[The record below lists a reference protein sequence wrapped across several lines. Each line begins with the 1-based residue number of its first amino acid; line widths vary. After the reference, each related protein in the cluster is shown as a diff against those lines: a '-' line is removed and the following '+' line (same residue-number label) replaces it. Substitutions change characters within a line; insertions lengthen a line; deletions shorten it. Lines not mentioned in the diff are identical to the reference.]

1 MSNRVYVVLDVI
13 EGKAKQVACTLLQ
26 KSGVMV
32 ADVLD
37 SPPGVMMVVEASERK
52 RLAELTV
59 QAIASVNGMMEGLR
73 LLPVQ
78 DEVKAQALVRS
89 YCRRASK

>member
-13 EGKAKQVACTLLQ
+13 EGKAKQVARTLLQ

-37 SPPGVMMVVEASERK
+37 SPPGVMMIVEAGERK

-59 QAIASVNGMMEGLR
+59 QAIASVNGMTEGLR

-78 DEVKAQALVRS
+78 DEVRANALIKS
-89 YCRRASK
+89 YGKRTNT